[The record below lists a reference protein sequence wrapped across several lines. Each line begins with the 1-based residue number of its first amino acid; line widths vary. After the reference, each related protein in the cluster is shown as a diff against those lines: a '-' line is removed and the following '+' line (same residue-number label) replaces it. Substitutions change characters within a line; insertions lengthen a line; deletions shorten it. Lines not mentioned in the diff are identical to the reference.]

1 MKSLS
6 ELRTHFVKARELAK
20 AGDPATV
27 KEAAR
32 NLYEIYLH
40 CREAY
45 EVEGISIKERGLS
58 LALSGKLETV
68 IRNMINYGY
77 DDDTVIDFL
86 GLPKKIV
93 PIVTPVSPAPV
104 SGAAT
109 DLPIDI
115 AACLGG
121 NASAKDEPPC
131 EQPADTAAAAPASAP
146 DLSIDIA
153 ACLGYTDT
161 PAEQPAEQPVEQP
174 AEQPS
179 EEPAEQPTEQPAED
193 PAEQPT
199 EEPVEQPVS
208 TKKNFVPTDNAL
220 DPQSLDDFI
229 GQQDIVRRLKD
240 EIRAAEILGKHHL
253 DNILLLGNRGLG
265 KTTLMELIAKEMGVG
280 FELIDCT
287 SFTTGV
293 RSEKN
298 FHEFILQI
306 HKANRPVVLAFDEI
320 HALPE
325 KMQDRLLTLLQNRR
339 YSYLENGIAHV
350 LEMPEFTFIGAT
362 TDDDDLRAPL
372 KDRCSNLTFTM
383 GDYTRDQ
390 LSQILCN
397 KFAAMGLAADGE
409 VIERCVNRFRCS
421 LRDIRAIVKGIYTK
435 TVLAGTDTVT
445 VAMAEEYFE
454 QRGIDAIGLKEKELE
469 ILRIIR
475 EDPRGAVSEET
486 IAGRAY
492 LDIKVFKSVYEPFLN
507 RLGLIMMTSKGR
519 ALTEKA
525 IAYLDYGY
533 YDFGDGVT
541 VGNKP
546 EKPDDSDT
554 DAQEGDA

>member
-20 AGDPATV
+20 AGNPATV

-40 CREAY
+40 CRETY
-45 EVEGISIKERGLS
+45 EVEGISIKEKGLS

-68 IRNMINYGY
+68 IRNMINFGY
-77 DDDTVIDFL
+77 DDETVIDFL
-86 GLPKKIV
+86 GLPKKVV
-93 PIVTPVSPAPV
+93 PTVTSVSSAPV
-104 SGAAT
+104 SGVAA

-115 AACLGG
+115 AACLGD
-121 NASAKDEPPC
+121 NVNAKDEPPYK
-131 EQPADTAAAAPASAP
+131 QPADNAAPTVASAP
-146 DLSIDIA
+146 DLSINIA
-153 ACLGYTDT
+153 ACLGYTDI
-161 PAEQPAEQPVEQP
+161 PAEKPTEEPT
-174 AEQPS
+174 
-179 EEPAEQPTEQPAED
+179 EEPAEEPAE
-193 PAEQPT
+193 EPT
-199 EEPVEQPVS
+199 EEPTEEPAEEPIGEPAS
-208 TKKNFVPTDNAL
+208 SKKVFVPTDNAL

-229 GQQDIVRRLKD
+229 GQQDIVTRLKD
-240 EIRAAEILGKHHL
+240 EIRAAEILGQHHL

-265 KTTLMELIAKEMGVG
+265 KTTLMELIAKELGVG
-280 FELIDCT
+280 FELVDCT
-287 SFTTGV
+287 SFTTGA

-306 HKANRPVVLAFDEI
+306 HKSNQPVVLAFDEI

-325 KMQDRLLTLLQNRR
+325 KMQDRLLTLLQNRK

-362 TDDDDLRAPL
+362 TDDDDLREPL

-383 GDYTRDQ
+383 GDYSRDQ

-397 KFAAMGLAADGE
+397 KFAAMGLAADGD
-409 VIERCVNRFRCS
+409 VIECCVNRFRCS

-445 VAMAEEYFE
+445 VEMAEQYFQ
-454 QRGIDAIGLKEKELE
+454 QRGIDAIGLKAKEIE

-475 EDPRGAVSEET
+475 DDPRGAVSEET

-492 LDIKVFKSVYEPFLN
+492 LDVKVFKSVYEPFLN

-519 ALTEKA
+519 ALTAKA
-525 IAYLDYGY
+525 IDYLDYGY
-533 YDFGDGVT
+533 FDFGDGVT
-541 VGNKP
+541 VGK
-546 EKPDDSDT
+546 KPDAENNET
-554 DAQEGDA
+554 DHAEGDS

>member
-1 MKSLS
+1 MKSLE
-6 ELRTHFVKARELAK
+6 ELRVHFVRARELAK

-27 KEAAR
+27 KEAAK

-40 CREAY
+40 CRQAY
-45 EVEGISIKERGLS
+45 DVETSMRERGLS
-58 LALSGKLETV
+58 LALSSKLDTV

-77 DDDTVIDFL
+77 DDEAVVDFL
-86 GLPKKIV
+86 GLPKKNI
-93 PIVTPVSPAPV
+93 PPVSAAPTV
-104 SGAAT
+104 SVPVTGGDFAV
-109 DLPIDI
+109 PIDI
-115 AACLGG
+115 AACLGSD
-121 NASAKDEPPC
+121 ADDDDRTTPQQPAV
-131 EQPADTAAAAPASAP
+131 EQPVSVVNDVPAADF
-146 DLSIDIA
+146 SIDLA
-153 ACLGYTDT
+153 ACLGLGDEPDQEPCDV
-161 PAEQPAEQPVEQP
+161 PAEQPAEQP
-174 AEQPS
+174 A
-179 EEPAEQPTEQPAED
+179 EEPA
-193 PAEQPT
+193 
-199 EEPVEQPVS
+199 EEPVEQPTS
-208 TKKNFVPTDNAL
+208 IKKNFVPTDNAL

-229 GQQDIVRRLKD
+229 GQTDIVRRLKD

-265 KTTLMELIAKEMGVG
+265 KTTLMELIAKELGVD

-287 SFTTGV
+287 SFTSGA

-306 HKANRPVVLAFDEI
+306 HKSNRPVVLAFDEI

-325 KMQDRLLTLLQNRR
+325 KMQDRLLTLLQSRK

-350 LEMPEFTFIGAT
+350 LEMPEITFIGAT
-362 TDDDDLRAPL
+362 TDDNDLREPL

-397 KFAAMGLAADGE
+397 KFAAMGLTADGA

-435 TVLAGTDTVT
+435 TVLAGTTTVT
-445 VAMAEEYFE
+445 VEMAEEYFE
-454 QRGIDAIGLKEKELE
+454 QRGIDAIGLKVKEIE
-469 ILRIIR
+469 ILHIIR

-492 LDIKVFKSVYEPFLN
+492 LDVKVFKSVYEPFLN
-507 RLGLIMMTSKGR
+507 RLGLITMTSKGR
-519 ALTEKA
+519 ALTQKA
-525 IAYLDYGY
+525 IDYLDYGY
-533 YDFGDGVT
+533 FDFGDGIT
-541 VGNKP
+541 VGQ
-546 EKPDDSDT
+546 KPDDCT
-554 DAQEGDA
+554 AQLQEGDA